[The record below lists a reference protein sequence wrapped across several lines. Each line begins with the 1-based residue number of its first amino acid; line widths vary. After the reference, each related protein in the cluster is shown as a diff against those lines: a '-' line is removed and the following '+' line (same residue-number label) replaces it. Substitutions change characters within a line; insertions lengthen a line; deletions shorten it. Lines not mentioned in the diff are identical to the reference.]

1 MNAMRRRALL
11 TGLFLI
17 SGVVP
22 LMMSGT
28 AQAETWCRRDFD
40 RDNPVCVFSSA
51 RDCVRA
57 AAIMGGS
64 CERERV
70 GRAAVSKPCKTS
82 REANLT
88 RKRRADAAACDA
100 S

>member
-17 SGVVP
+17 SGVGP

-64 CERERV
+64 CERERLVHREERVV
-70 GRAAVSKPCKTS
+70 GGGEDLDGRTNVG
-82 REANLT
+82 
-88 RKRRADAAACDA
+88 DARQR
-100 S
+100 